1 MSANSRSGYD
11 PNRTNNNTDRYSGD
25 YREIDRRPLQ
35 PDKMDM
41 GGSEEQICMRSRGGG
56 GGGGGGGVGCVMAG
70 VGQWSGE
77 ALMPPLITTGD

>member
-1 MSANSRSGYD
+1 
-11 PNRTNNNTDRYSGD
+11 
-25 YREIDRRPLQ
+25 
-35 PDKMDM
+35 
-41 GGSEEQICMRSRGGG
+41 MRGRGFG